1 MTVSLHRTLTH
12 LETKHTMLI
21 LTGQN
26 LTPTAALEAAQKKSP
41 LRLAP
46 EAEALIVASRAFVER
61 ILAEGRP
68 VYGINTGFGA
78 LSSVAI
84 DAKDVDQLQVNLVRS
99 HASGVGP
106 PLPET
111 VCRLAL
117 ILRLNTLARGRSG
130 VRLEAAQRL
139 IDILNSGLTP
149 VAPEGGSVGASGD
162 LSPLAHLTL
171 PLMGEGE
178 VYQDG
183 TIVPAGPALAARKIA
198 PLTLKAK
205 EGLAFINGTQVL
217 TAWAVIALDLARKL
231 YDAGDCAGAL
241 SLEALFGSH
250 KAFDARIHL
259 ERHHPGQIATAEKF
273 RRLLEGGQI
282 EAAHAEC
289 GKIQDAYSL
298 RCIAQVHGAGR
309 DALAWAAETVGFE
322 LNASTDNPLLFAED
336 NLSISGGNFHGAPV
350 GYAVDLVSIV
360 LTDLAAMSERRID
373 RLTNHDL
380 SELPPFLI
388 DHAGLNSGFMIPQ
401 VAAASRLSECRTLSA
416 PASGGSIPTSAAKE
430 DHVSMATWGARKAV
444 MIAERVADILAIE
457 LLCGAQGLDFRRPL
471 KAGAGVEQIHA
482 TVRKVAPFLK
492 SDASPAP
499 LIAAVRQ
506 TILDG
511 NYSAL

>member
-1 MTVSLHRTLTH
+1 
-12 LETKHTMLI
+12 MLI
-21 LTGQN
+21 LTGEN
-26 LTPTAALEAAQKKSP
+26 LTPTAALEAAQNRSP
-41 LRLAP
+41 LQLSA
-46 EAEALIVASRAFVER
+46 EAEALIGASRAFVDK

-84 DAKDVDQLQVNLVRS
+84 APGDVDQLQVNLVRS
-99 HASGVGP
+99 HASGVGA

-130 VRLEAAQRL
+130 VRLATAQKL
-139 IDILNSGLTP
+139 IEILNAGLTP

-162 LSPLAHLTL
+162 LAPLAHLTL
-171 PLMGEGE
+171 PLLGEGE
-178 VYQDG
+178 VYLNG
-183 TIVPAGPALAARKIA
+183 SITPAGPALGAKKIA

-205 EGLAFINGTQVL
+205 EGLALINGTQVL

-273 RRLLEGGQI
+273 RRILEGGQI
-282 EAAHAEC
+282 ETAHADC

-298 RCIAQVHGAGR
+298 RCIPQVHGAGR
-309 DALAWAAETVGFE
+309 DALEWAAAVIGRE

-350 GYAVDLVSIV
+350 GYAVDLLSIV
-360 LTDLAAMSERRID
+360 MTDLGAMSERRID
-373 RLTNHDL
+373 RLTNRDL
-380 SELPPFLI
+380 SELPAFLI

-430 DHVSMATWGARKAV
+430 DHVSMATWGARKAAL
-444 MIAERVADILAIE
+444 IAERVADILAIE

-471 KAGAGVEQIHA
+471 KAGAGVETIHSV
-482 TVRKVAPFLK
+482 VRKAAPFLK
-492 SDASPAP
+492 GDASPAP
-499 LIAAVRQ
+499 LIAAVRA
-506 TILDG
+506 TILAGD
-511 NYSAL
+511 YSAL